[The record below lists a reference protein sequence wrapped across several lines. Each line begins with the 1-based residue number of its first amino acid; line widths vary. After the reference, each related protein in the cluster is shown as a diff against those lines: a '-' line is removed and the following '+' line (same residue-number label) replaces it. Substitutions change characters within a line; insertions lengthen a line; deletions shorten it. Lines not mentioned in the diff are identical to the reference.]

1 MLQKKLFVLSYIIL
15 SYRKIYMGRNMYINY
30 FISNISLVLKIN
42 NKYKLKHMKNFGTSI
57 KILQKKNNNT

>member
-42 NKYKLKHMKNFGTSI
+42 NKYKLKHMQKFWNFS
-57 KILQKKNNNT
+57 